1 MSSLKIVLNQE
12 VQNACSENRPIVAL
26 ESTIISHGMPYPEN
40 IRTSKEVENV
50 VRENGAVPATIAIIN
65 GDCKIGLN
73 DADLEALAKAEGVMK
88 ASRRDIAFAIAQKK
102 TAATTVAATM
112 ILAHKV
118 GINIFATGGIGGV
131 HRGVAES
138 WDVSADLEE
147 LKRTPVHVVCAGVK
161 SILDIPKTLEYL
173 ETSGVPVITFGEEE
187 FPAFFSDQ
195 SGVKSPF
202 TMNSTKELAEMIAAQ
217 SEFGFE
223 HGSVIALPLAKEDA
237 VPKQMMD
244 ELIQTA
250 LIKATEKQVT
260 GKDITPFLLNE
271 IAQNSKGESLKSN
284 IKLIKANAKLAAQIA
299 VDLALILGIRRK

>member
-1 MSSLKIVLNQE
+1 MSLLKIVLNQE

-65 GDCKIGLN
+65 GECKIGLN

-88 ASRRDIAFAIAQKK
+88 ASRRDIAIAIAQKK

-118 GINIFATGGIGGV
+118 GIKIFATGGIGGV

-138 WDVSADLEE
+138 WDISADLEE

-202 TMNSTKELAEMIAAQ
+202 TMKTTKELAEMIAAQ

-237 VPKQMMD
+237 VPKQIMD
-244 ELIQTA
+244 QLIQTA

-260 GKDITPFLLNE
+260 GKDITPFLLSQ

-284 IKLIKANAKLAAQIA
+284 IKLIKANAKLAAKIA
-299 VDLALILGIRRK
+299 VDLALIQGIRRK

>member
-1 MSSLKIVLNQE
+1 MSSIKIVLSKE
-12 VQNACSENRPIVAL
+12 VQNANSENSPIVAL

-40 IRTSKEVENV
+40 IKTAKEVENV
-50 VRENGAVPATIAIIN
+50 VRQNGAVPATIAIIN
-65 GDCKIGLN
+65 GECKIGLN
-73 DADLEALAKAEGVMK
+73 DADFEALAKSDGVMK
-88 ASRRDIAFAIAQKK
+88 ASRRDIAIAIAQKK

-118 GINIFATGGIGGV
+118 GIKIFATGGIGGV

-138 WDVSADLEE
+138 WDISADLEE

-195 SGVKSPF
+195 SGIKSPF
-202 TMNSTKELAEMIAAQ
+202 TMNTTKEVAQMITAQ
-217 SEFGFE
+217 NDFGFK
-223 HGSVIALPLAKEDA
+223 HGSIIALPLAKEDA
-237 VPKQMMD
+237 VPKHEMD
-244 ELIQTA
+244 QLIQTA
-250 LIKATEKQVT
+250 LGKAAERQVS

-299 VDLALILGIRRK
+299 VDLALIQGIRRK